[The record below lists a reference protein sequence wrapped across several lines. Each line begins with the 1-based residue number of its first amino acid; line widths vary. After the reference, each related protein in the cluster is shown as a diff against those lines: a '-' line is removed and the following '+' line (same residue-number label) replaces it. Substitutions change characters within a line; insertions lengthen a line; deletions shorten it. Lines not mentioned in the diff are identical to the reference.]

1 MILTYKKGK
10 GDKIH
15 ISIEGEYFM
24 TVDGM
29 YFESLCLKNGQEIDR
44 QKLLELKNQIEVRRA
59 YNYAVSLLSR
69 RDHSEKELLTKLKA
83 KGYAEGAEAAL
94 EKLRNSGYLD
104 DERFANLY
112 VRELIRL
119 KNFGRKRIEQE
130 LYKKGIDRD
139 IIREVLES
147 ADFPEERLTDIIRRK
162 YMRRLNDEKGVR
174 RTVNSLMRLGY
185 SYGEIRS
192 ALEEINS
199 ELEVFDE

>member
-10 GDKIH
+10 GNKIH